1 MKNLDHSNV
10 IRCFDVL
17 TSVNNCYII
26 TEYCEG
32 GDLEKLLK
40 KNKRF
45 DEKDITKFVY
55 DIYKGLQYLAS
66 MNIIHRDLKIANIFL
81 DSKNNA
87 KIADLGFAVKSSA
100 LFKDMSI
107 GSPIYMSPEG
117 LINHEYGPK
126 TDVWSFGVL
135 LYELIHGDTPL
146 SYCKT

>member
-1 MKNLDHSNV
+1 LDHPNV
-10 IRCFDVL
+10 IKCFDVL

-26 TEYCEG
+26 TEYCER

-45 DEKDITKFVY
+45 EERDITKFVY

-66 MNIIHRDLKIANIFL
+66 INIVHRDLKVANIFL

-87 KIADLGFAVKSSA
+87 KIADFGFAVKSSA

-107 GSPIYMSPEG
+107 GSPIYMSP
-117 LINHEYGPK
+117 
-126 TDVWSFGVL
+126 
-135 LYELIHGDTPL
+135 
-146 SYCKT
+146 